1 MSVLA
6 PLLVIALL
14 ALIVVFVGQPLRRGA
29 GERAQLAIEGR
40 RADLEAARDA
50 KYAEIRDLEMDRRT
64 GKLSEEDWRGL
75 DRELRAEAVDILHAL
90 DEIGPARPTA
100 PGEAPAAPP
109 VGAIEPEV
117 TEDVAEEPEGATL
130 PRR

>member
-6 PLLVIALL
+6 PPLVIALL
-14 ALIVVFVGQPLRRGA
+14 GLIVWFVGQPLRRGA
-29 GERAQLAIEGR
+29 GERAQLAVEGR

-50 KYAEIRDLEMDRRT
+50 KYSEIRDLEMDHRT

-90 DEIGPARPTA
+90 DELGPAQAAA
-100 PGEAPAAPP
+100 PDEPAAAVPEP
-109 VGAIEPEV
+109 AVAEDAAPEPES
-117 TEDVAEEPEGATL
+117 ATL

>member
-50 KYAEIRDLEMDRRT
+50 KYAEIRDLEMDHRT
-64 GKLSEEDWRGL
+64 GKLSDEDWRAL
-75 DRELRAEAVDILHAL
+75 DRDLRAEAVDILHEL
-90 DEIGPARPTA
+90 DQLGD
-100 PGEAPAAPP
+100 APATIA
-109 VGAIEPEV
+109 G
-117 TEDVAEEPEGATL
+117 
-130 PRR
+130 R

>member
-14 ALIVVFVGQPLRRGA
+14 GLIVWFVGQPLRRGA
-29 GERAQLAIEGR
+29 GERAQLAVEGR

-75 DRELRAEAVDILHAL
+75 DRELRAEAVDILHEL
-90 DEIGPARPTA
+90 DGLGPAQAPA
-100 PGEAPAAPP
+100 PGAAPEAA
-109 VGAIEPEV
+109 GEPEV
-117 TEDVAEEPEGATL
+117 AEDVAPEPEGATL